1 MVVFPW
7 KYLLKYLMH
16 MSCCYLITLI
26 LYMALATCT
35 LVNLRFAQLSYLKFG
50 PGQKTVIFELLCS
63 TFQEMKTATMCHI
76 RKTNLKWMQNQ
87 KNFWRNLSKF
97 HFQTRVDLF
106 ASRLNTQLSVYDS
119 YNPDPEAMHINW
131 FFISWL
137 NRLFYAFPRFSVIG
151 RALHEIVLDEA
162 AWIIILPNWSA
173 QPWYSL
179 LMKLLNNTPIL
190 SPASKIFPQHL
201 EKKEQHNLAGK
212 SALQACLI
220 LGKNR
225 SNKPF
230 SREYQNHTG
239 EYAF

>member
-1 MVVFPW
+1 MFNGGICMKIFIKVPNAHV
-7 KYLLKYLMH
+7 LLLSDNTDTVRDINNMH
-16 MSCCYLITLI
+16 SSKSKICPAVISEIWAWAEDSDNWITVLHI
-26 LYMALATCT
+26 
-35 LVNLRFAQLSYLKFG
+35 
-50 PGQKTVIFELLCS
+50 PGNENSDDVSRK
-63 TFQEMKTATMCHI
+63 
-76 RKTNLKWMQNQ
+76 KTNLEWMLNQ

-97 HFQTRVDLF
+97 HFKTRVDLF
-106 ASRLNTQLSVYDS
+106 ASILNIQLSVYDS

-137 NRLFYAFPRFSVIG
+137 NRPFYAYLRFSVIG

-162 AWIIILPNWSA
+162 AGIIVLPNWSA

-179 LMKLLNNTPIL
+179 LMKSLNNTPIL
-190 SPASKIFPQHL
+190 SLASKIFLQQL

-212 SALQACLI
+212 SALQASLI

-230 SREYQNHTG
+230 SREYQNHKG
-239 EYAF
+239 E